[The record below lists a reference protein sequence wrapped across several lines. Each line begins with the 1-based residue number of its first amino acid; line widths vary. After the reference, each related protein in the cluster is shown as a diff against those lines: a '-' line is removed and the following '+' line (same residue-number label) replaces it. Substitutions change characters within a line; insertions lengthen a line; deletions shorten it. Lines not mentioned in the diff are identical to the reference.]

1 MYLDPKMQE
10 SIKKVE
16 LAREKNI
23 TLTPRRMTAEEK
35 EELLKT
41 YHPDYKEEQFRDLR
55 FGPNK
60 GEKVPLELADL
71 LESSSRL
78 LTSDCGCSA
87 KNSTQ
92 KLFCISFCKGQHS
105 HTSTSLT
112 IATKAD
118 SKSSVP
124 AFCRSS

>member
-78 LTSDCGCSA
+78 LASDCGCSA
-87 KNSTQ
+87 KNSPLDTLTLAEPDYDTDVLIR
-92 KLFCISFCKGQHS
+92 KIACKTCIIRYR
-105 HTSTSLT
+105 T
-112 IATKAD
+112 ATRAKD
-118 SKSSVP
+118 V
-124 AFCRSS
+124 